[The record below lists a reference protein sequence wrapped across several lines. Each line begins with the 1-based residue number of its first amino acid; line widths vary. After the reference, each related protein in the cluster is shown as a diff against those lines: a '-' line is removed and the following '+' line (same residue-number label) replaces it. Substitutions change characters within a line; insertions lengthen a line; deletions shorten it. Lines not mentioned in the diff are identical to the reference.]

1 MAGHI
6 LLAEDDKALSAL
18 MQDFFRAAGVT
29 VIPAYDG
36 EQALVLAQAQPFDLL
51 VLDVMMPHLNGLEV
65 CEAVRQ
71 ESDVPVI
78 FVTALGQE
86 GDTLAGFRAGADDY
100 ITKPFSFPVLVAK
113 AQALMRRA
121 RGLRLGASELGYANI
136 LMDTASGTVTVDG
149 KSGESASQG
158 GKNPRAA
165 AARAGTHGVARP
177 AHRAG
182 MGHGFRRGR
191 AHDRPAHCQSA

>member
-29 VIPAYDG
+29 VTPAYDG

-113 AQALMRRA
+113 AQALMRRTA
-121 RGLRLGASELGYANI
+121 PIRSTVRGHPVPASERIHSPICLMPPCRWQSRCSAPLSTAIISRSRSIRAFSPRI
-136 LMDTASGTVTVDG
+136 L
-149 KSGESASQG
+149 
-158 GKNPRAA
+158 
-165 AARAGTHGVARP
+165 
-177 AHRAG
+177 
-182 MGHGFRRGR
+182 R
-191 AHDRPAHCQSA
+191 AHPSKSKNLIT

>member
-18 MQDFFRAAGVT
+18 MQDFFRAAGVAVT
-29 VIPAYDG
+29 PAYDG

-136 LMDTASGTVTVDG
+136 LMDTASGG
-149 KSGESASQG
+149 NGGRKSGESASQG
-158 GKNPRAA
+158 GEDTRAA
-165 AARAGTHGVARP
+165 AARTGTHGVARP

-182 MGHGFRRGR
+182 MGHGFRWGR
-191 AHDRPAHCQSA
+191 AHDRPAYCQSA